1 MAVEL
6 PRTLRGALAGATAAG
21 VWAAQQPLDK
31 RAFGVANDDAEL
43 LGTAVARGRA
53 VVPVGSLLHVLNG
66 ALFGAVYA
74 NVAPS
79 IPLPPWARG
88 PLAGLAE
95 QLATWPLVSVV
106 DHIHPARDR
115 IPPISSSRAA
125 FWQATWRRL
134 LFGFVMG
141 ELERRLNAPEPEAP
155 SLEDVF
161 SSNGHGSLE
170 RATPA
175 VS

>member
-1 MAVEL
+1 VAVDL
-6 PRTLRGALAGATAAG
+6 PRTLRGALAGAAAAG

-31 RAFGVANDDAEL
+31 RAFGVRNDDAEL
-43 LGTAVARGRA
+43 LGTALVRGRA
-53 VVPVGSLLHVLNG
+53 ALPLGTVLHISNG

-74 NVAPS
+74 NIAPTL
-79 IPLPPWARG
+79 PVPPWARG

-95 QLATWPLVSVV
+95 QLATWPLASVV
-106 DHIHPARDR
+106 DRVHPARDQL
-115 IPPISSSRAA
+115 PPLSGSRAA

-134 LFGFVMG
+134 LFGFVLG

-170 RATPA
+170 AA
-175 VS
+175 VPTVS

>member
-6 PRTLRGALAGATAAG
+6 ARTLRGALAGAAAAG
-21 VWAAQQPLDK
+21 VWVAQQPLDK
-31 RAFGVANDDAEL
+31 RAFGVRNDDAEL
-43 LGTAVARGRA
+43 IGTAIVRGRA
-53 VVPVGSLLHVLNG
+53 AIPVGTLVHLANG

-74 NVAPS
+74 NVAPA
-79 IPLPPWARG
+79 LPVPSWARG

-95 QLATWPLVSVV
+95 QLATWPLTGVV
-106 DHIHPARDR
+106 ERVHPARDR
-115 IPPISSSRAA
+115 IAPISASRAA

-134 LFGFVMG
+134 LFGLVLG

-161 SSNGHGSLE
+161 SSNGHGTLE
-170 RATPA
+170 HATPA
-175 VS
+175 AS